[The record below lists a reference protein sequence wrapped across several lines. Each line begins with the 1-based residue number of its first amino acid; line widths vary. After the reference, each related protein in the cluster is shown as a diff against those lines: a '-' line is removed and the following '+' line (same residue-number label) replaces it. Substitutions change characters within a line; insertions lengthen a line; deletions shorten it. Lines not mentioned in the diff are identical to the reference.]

1 MQPRICTNL
10 KKALRAPPFFLH
22 WAIVASPRGTHG
34 GTGMIEARIYDS
46 FDVVRKSNN
55 DSSVDDLTT
64 GQSYLPSPPTPSN
77 DQTFKRTKFAT
88 VYADGKAK
96 RYSTRRSSAWKAVS
110 RRITTFQ
117 GSGYMDFTK

>member
-1 MQPRICTNL
+1 M
-10 KKALRAPPFFLH
+10 F
-22 WAIVASPRGTHG
+22 G
-34 GTGMIEARIYDS
+34 ARIYET
-46 FDVVRKSNN
+46 FDVVRKDDN

-64 GQSYLPSPPTPSN
+64 GQSYLPSSSTPPN
-77 DQTFKRTKFAT
+77 DQTYKRTKFAT